1 MNEDKWSKN
10 IILIC
15 GISIFITILIYFI
28 VLKNIF
34 KFPMGILSLFFV
46 IISEI
51 ATFYIIAKTKKEV
64 LRISIITVS
73 IGYLILTLILAF
85 IFINFLMIFFRLY
98 IITNIVLI
106 GISVILIVVLNKF
119 SDRIN
124 MENNKVLSAQGIMFE
139 CESKIELYLSD
150 TNYSKYR
157 EQLNKIYEEIK
168 YSDISSE
175 CGIEGKILQK
185 IEGIS
190 ISNENL
196 SEYLNE
202 LSFLIKERD
211 VKMKNIKKG
220 LI

>member
-51 ATFYIIAKTKKEV
+51 ATFYIIVKTKKEV

-106 GISVILIVVLNKF
+106 GGSVTLILVLNKF
-119 SDRIN
+119 SDGIN
-124 MENNKVLSAQGIMFE
+124 IGNDKVLSAQGIMFE

-157 EQLNKIYEEIK
+157 EQLNKIYEDIK

>member
-1 MNEDKWSKN
+1 MNEGKWSKN

-15 GISIFITILIYFI
+15 GISIFITMLIYFI
-28 VLKNIF
+28 ALKNIF

-98 IITNIVLI
+98 IIINIVLI
-106 GISVILIVVLNKF
+106 GVSVILIVVLNKF

-124 MENNKVLSAQGIMFE
+124 IENNKVLSAQGIMFE

-175 CGIEGKILQK
+175 CGIEEKILQK